1 MNWIKVISF
10 CIVIGFGACS
20 TQNYVKPTRKGL
32 DEFEL
37 DQLIKMNLNRA
48 RKGYRKI
55 EYSLPLMDAAN
66 YAAYQLALRRS
77 LIPPYFRTCNRY
89 VGYAYKIQGYLRSA
103 KSIKIFFCMFFRK
116 FY

>member
-1 MNWIKVISF
+1 MNLILIISF
-10 CIVIGFGACS
+10 FIQIAFATCS
-20 TQNYVKPTRKGL
+20 TRNYIKPTRKGL

-48 RKGYRKI
+48 RKGFRKI

-77 LIPPYFRTCNRY
+77 LITPYFQTCNRY
-89 VGYAYKIQGYLRSA
+89 IGYAYKIQGYLKSA
-103 KSIKIFFCMFFRK
+103 KSKKKIL
-116 FY
+116 